1 MSSVSILLLMQG
13 LTSYKEAQLSRRGRA
28 THVDPTYVSPGDAWF
43 DGSADMYSTM
53 GSYWSNWCVRKGE
66 VAPFAPKISHGKVRQ
81 PLRYQ
86 PFLVWSVSGL
96 SSAVEPPDAPM
107 DATLPFSL
115 MSVTSVV
122 SYSALC
128 HTREATF

>member
-66 VAPFAPKISHGKVRQ
+66 VAPFAPKISHGKVRT
-81 PLRYQ
+81 
-86 PFLVWSVSGL
+86 
-96 SSAVEPPDAPM
+96 SAPTVP
-107 DATLPFSL
+107 TIFG
-115 MSVTSVV
+115 VV
-122 SYSALC
+122 SQRAELS
-128 HTREATF
+128 R